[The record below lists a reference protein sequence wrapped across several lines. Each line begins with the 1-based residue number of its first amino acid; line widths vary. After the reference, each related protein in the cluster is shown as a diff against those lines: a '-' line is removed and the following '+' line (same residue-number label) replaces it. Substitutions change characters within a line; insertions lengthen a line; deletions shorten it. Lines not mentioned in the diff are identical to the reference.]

1 MALEEVPFVP
11 LSALNALRRDTLQQ
25 LARARAAARPVV
37 RGGARR
43 NEVVFPERRLSFE
56 GNVLN
61 RWAEAFYRRHGV
73 MAIEPAAESG
83 LDLRGRR
90 VMTTRYCLKH
100 ELGLCTREGART
112 RHAEPLS
119 LVDDEG
125 RRLIL
130 RFDCARCEM
139 QVYLAEA
146 APAS

>member
-1 MALEEVPFVP
+1 MAEVKRRYGDR
-11 LSALNALRRDTLQQ
+11 LALI
-25 LARARAAARPVV
+25 
-37 RGGARR
+37 
-43 NEVVFPERRLSFE
+43 
-56 GNVLN
+56 GNVN
-61 RWAEAFYRRHGV
+61 CAWVQAGTREQ
-73 MAIEPAAESG
+73 IERSA
-83 LDLRGRR
+83 
-90 VMTTRYCLKH
+90 RYCLKH